1 MSQTEWNPR
10 RGLRRLALHQLPS
23 FLDLG
28 LVVAE
33 LSRDDLHSAGD
44 FFLQAGLTLTF
55 AAALAIAGLLD
66 AGGVLGLAQRAVGL
80 TRLGTG
86 SLRFGRDGFCW
97 EALWGKERSGHG

>member
-1 MSQTEWNPR
+1 MSQTEWSPR
-10 RGLRRLALHQLPS
+10 RGLRRLALHQLSS

-55 AAALAIAGLLD
+55 GAALATAGLLD
-66 AGGVLGLAQRAVGL
+66 AGGVLRLVQRAVGL
-80 TRLGTG
+80 TRLGADG
-86 SLRFGRDGFCW
+86 LRFGCEGFCW
-97 EALWGKERSGHG
+97 KAL